1 MARIKTIIRIS
12 TPLSPI
18 IWVVS
23 SGEYTFVSMASNCI
37 QIVHHGQLS
46 KMITSLTKSITGY
59 YGAGVTYDGVSNC
72 VVTNGRP
79 GSLQFYNLATDHC
92 VAAVDV
98 TKQNVIIATGS
109 MSNASNVTKERFKIT
124 KNFQMQ
130 HVIFVIYN
138 RLK

>member
-1 MARIKTIIRIS
+1 M
-12 TPLSPI
+12 
-18 IWVVS
+18 VS

-46 KMITSLTKSITGY
+46 KIITSLTKSITGY

-79 GSLQFYNLATDHC
+79 GSIQFYNLATDHC

-109 MSNASNVTKERFKIT
+109 MSNAANVTKEKFEKLP
-124 KNFQMQ
+124 
-130 HVIFVIYN
+130 Y
-138 RLK
+138 

>member
-1 MARIKTIIRIS
+1 M
-12 TPLSPI
+12 
-18 IWVVS
+18 VS

-79 GSLQFYNLATDHC
+79 GSIQFYNLATDHC

-109 MSNASNVTKERFKIT
+109 MSNAANVTKEKFEKLLKIFKGSPVSVSEQDGYDIHF
-124 KNFQMQ
+124 KNEMDSPSS
-130 HVIFVIYN
+130 HP
-138 RLK
+138 